1 MNFKEA
7 AQQTEN
13 YIIRNRRYLHEHP
26 ELSEKEEKTTEY
38 IAKELKDL
46 GLEPHRFENCYGC
59 YVDIKGDKSGKIVA
73 LRADIDA
80 LPIKEETGL
89 EFASQNGCMHACGH
103 DTHMAML
110 LGAVKMLNDVKSE
123 INGTVRAIFQPSEE
137 TATGAQAVIKEGVLD
152 GVSAIYGSHIWGN
165 FDAPL
170 VSVESGKRMASCSS
184 FKIEIEGRT
193 AHGSAPNLGVDAIV
207 VAASVIMN
215 LQTYVSRNNDPLNPL
230 VLTIGTIEGGSRFNV
245 IPGKV
250 TMEGTVRAFDSDL
263 DRIPNAMRRIIAGT
277 AETFGAKA
285 KLDFNWL
292 TIPVINDNEQLN
304 TIAQNAVKKLY
315 GEDGLGHLDTMMGS
329 EDFSFYMGEVP
340 GVFSFLGSRDT
351 EKGYIY
357 TNHQEQYTVD
367 EGLLKRGAAVY
378 AQFAFDYLE
387 ENK

>member
-38 IAKELKDL
+38 IVKELKDL
-46 GLEPHRFENCYGC
+46 GLEPRRFENCYGC
-59 YVDIKGDKSGKIVA
+59 YVDIKGDKPGKIVA

-137 TATGAQAVIKEGVLD
+137 TATGAQAAIKEGVLE

-263 DRIPNAMRRIIAGT
+263 DRIPNAMRRIIDGT

-285 KLDFNWL
+285 KLDFKWM
-292 TIPVINDNEQLN
+292 TIPVINDNEKLN

-329 EDFSFYMGEVP
+329 EDFSFYMGKVP